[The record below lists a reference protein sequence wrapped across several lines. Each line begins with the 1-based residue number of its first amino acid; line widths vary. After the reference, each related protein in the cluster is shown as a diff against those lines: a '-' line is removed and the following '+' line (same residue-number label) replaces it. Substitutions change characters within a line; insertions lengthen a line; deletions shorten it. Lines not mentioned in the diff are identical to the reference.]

1 MVETSS
7 VILDPKD
14 SARVSR
20 RRLTRLWCWLAGL
33 AGVLLLFYGVV
44 GYFGCANMFGDH
56 PRWRGMNRGPADFG
70 LRGETVSFTSQD
82 GIPLKAWWLPPM
94 VGHEE
99 PLSSPTGSITRDK
112 SCCRVQL
119 FSSMPV
125 MTFSLW
131 TSEVMG
137 KAAGPSSRPDS
148 WKRGIFWAQF
158 DTSVLAETTNPW
170 RSWEFLTGQ

>member
-7 VILDPKD
+7 VVRDPMD
-14 SARVSR
+14 SAGVSR
-20 RRLTRLWCWLAGL
+20 SRLTRLGCWLAGL

-82 GIPLKAWWLPPM
+82 GIPLKAWWLPANGTPRGA
-94 VGHEE
+94 VIIA
-99 PLSSPTGSITRDK
+99 TGSITRDK

-119 FSSMPV
+119 FSSMWWAKFV
-125 MTFSLW
+125 LLGLGNACTSLPTPEHQRTEHRDVVPT
-131 TSEVMG
+131 TSLDHLFCRRILSLR
-137 KAAGPSSRPDS
+137 ARI
-148 WKRGIFWAQF
+148 R
-158 DTSVLAETTNPW
+158 
-170 RSWEFLTGQ
+170 R